1 MVWAGDESQTGLIK
15 TKNCSTK
22 ISFITK
28 LDVTYLSLA
37 QLLLMFMHILKKK
50 KKKILSQHK
59 NRNTQKLIQS
69 FQHHIS
75 YPIRS
80 WSCIKAISGSS
91 HSCVR
96 QAFIQAL
103 LFTVVFPQRLSFFTG
118 KVSNFGPPDP
128 WKMHFRH
135 TFWLQSISC
144 SSLINTIYPVNIM
157 VWW

>member
-1 MVWAGDESQTGLIK
+1 MFH
-15 TKNCSTK
+15 KNIFHNKIRCYISKSCS
-22 ISFITK
+22 III
-28 LDVTYLSLA
+28 DVHAYPE
-37 QLLLMFMHILKKK
+37 KKK